1 MNARLEPRIVAAR
14 IHGAA
19 RGEHGATAGV
29 EAMTPASQ
37 GCAIELR
44 FPNMLTINC
53 PYARLCAIVRPR
65 YAKIALFVLLVA
77 GALFVVDV
85 LSRATPIPNAD
96 DVVNLLIAVFTILT
110 AVEISNVASPETLAC
125 DGISQHALQ
134 HRGPRARLLWLRV
147 LLD

>member
-1 MNARLEPRIVAAR
+1 MNARLEPRIVAAK

-44 FPNMLTINC
+44 LPNMLTINC
-53 PYARLCAIVRPR
+53 PYARLCAIVQPR
-65 YAKIALFVLLVA
+65 YAKIALFILLIA

-85 LSRATPIPNAD
+85 LSPATPIPNAD
-96 DVVNLLIAVFTILT
+96 DVVNLLIAVFTIVI
-110 AVEISNVASPETLAC
+110 AVEFSNFVAPETFAS
-125 DGISQHALQ
+125 GWIAKSATH
-134 HRGPRARLLWLRV
+134 HRGPRARLVWLRV